1 MHLSVT
7 VRELKE
13 EILDLFTK
21 HVIECLEG
29 GLGHQGVHSMMAKPT
44 QLTISSI
51 FALSQAH

>member
-13 EILDLFTK
+13 EVLDLFTK